1 MDNFGEIE
9 QTVVCEYNARSSVP
23 LPVTLADGSTV
34 NLASLT
40 VDLSNGPASVL
51 LQGVVNWS
59 AAFTI
64 PPSVEFGEN
73 GFAEATFQF
82 LRDGQVIYQVTQTI
96 RQKDFEVSSESQTNT
111 SFDIASMVYF
121 DAFPLTNPAEV
132 ITYTLQAADIA
143 LFPQT
148 SAFTDAGQPIAS
160 AAVGSVTLFAQE
172 VGSCKDGVPA
182 ESAEEPVTHGV
193 KRIIVDQSIAPLPAT
208 IPLTTPLPEGEMV
221 ELARIDV
228 GADCEKDGI
237 LLTVVANWGIRVTS
251 NNEIVSIS
259 SSGSANV
266 TFELLRNETVIYRI
280 TQTAVQTFLNKS
292 EGPVETA
299 TFEIADIR
307 YLDFSTRA
315 IKPGSN
321 TYFLRVA
328 NITIIEPV
336 ISNGASVLTTAS
348 VGPVTFVAEVI
359 DGDKV
364 KKKSKHRPKR
374 RR

>member
-1 MDNFGEIE
+1 M
-9 QTVVCEYNARSSVP
+9 
-23 LPVTLADGSTV
+23 
-34 NLASLT
+34 
-40 VDLSNGPASVL
+40 
-51 LQGVVNWS
+51 
-59 AAFTI
+59 
-64 PPSVEFGEN
+64 
-73 GFAEATFQF
+73 
-82 LRDGQVIYQVTQTI
+82 
-96 RQKDFEVSSESQTNT
+96 
-111 SFDIASMVYF
+111 
-121 DAFPLTNPAEV
+121 
-132 ITYTLQAADIA
+132 
-143 LFPQT
+143 
-148 SAFTDAGQPIAS
+148 
-160 AAVGSVTLFAQE
+160 
-172 VGSCKDGVPA
+172 
-182 ESAEEPVTHGV
+182 
-193 KRIIVDQSIAPLPAT
+193 PAT
-208 IPLTTPLPEGEMV
+208 IPLTTALPEGEMV

-237 LLTVVANWGIRVTS
+237 LLTAVANWGIRVTS
-251 NNEIVSIS
+251 NNQIVSIS
-259 SSGSANV
+259 SAGSANV
-266 TFELLRNETVIYRI
+266 TFELLRNDTVIYRI

-315 IKPGSN
+315 IKPGNN
-321 TYFLRVA
+321 TYVLRVA